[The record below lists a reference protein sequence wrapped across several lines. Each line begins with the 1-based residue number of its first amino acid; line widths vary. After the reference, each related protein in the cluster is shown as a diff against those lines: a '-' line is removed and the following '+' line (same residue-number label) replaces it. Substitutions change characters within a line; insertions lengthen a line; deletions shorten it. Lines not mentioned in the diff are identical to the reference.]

1 MTVRLSTGKIKARLA
16 PLATAFIDIT
26 VCDLGSS
33 ERTCIRRHKGN
44 KEGLVQYI
52 STYAGYQYT
61 DVFTWY
67 LVHNILTLRLHFPAQ
82 LLWSEVLPS
91 AAFWASCGHRCM
103 SFVLPPGINMP
114 SVFIAQRGSAFPLLV
129 DLHRTLYQLTLSRF
143 RRRNKTKHKGLVC
156 KYTSRGSNP
165 SATDSKYTRSTA
177 VTG

>member
-67 LVHNILTLRLHFPAQ
+67 LVHNILTLRLRFPAQ

-91 AAFWASCGHRCM
+91 AAFWASCVSQVHVVR
-103 SFVLPPGINMP
+103 SPPRYKHAFRFYRAERF
-114 SVFIAQRGSAFPLLV
+114 SVPAAR
-129 DLHRTLYQLTLSRF
+129 RF
-143 RRRNKTKHKGLVC
+143 A
-156 KYTSRGSNP
+156 SNVIP
-165 SATDSKYTRSTA
+165 ADALALSATEQD
-177 VTG
+177 

>member
-1 MTVRLSTGKIKARLA
+1 MPRLPQLLLISQFVTSVAVNVPAFEDIKV
-16 PLATAFIDIT
+16 I
-26 VCDLGSS
+26 
-33 ERTCIRRHKGN
+33 

-156 KYTSRGSNP
+156 KYTSR
-165 SATDSKYTRSTA
+165 A
-177 VTG
+177 